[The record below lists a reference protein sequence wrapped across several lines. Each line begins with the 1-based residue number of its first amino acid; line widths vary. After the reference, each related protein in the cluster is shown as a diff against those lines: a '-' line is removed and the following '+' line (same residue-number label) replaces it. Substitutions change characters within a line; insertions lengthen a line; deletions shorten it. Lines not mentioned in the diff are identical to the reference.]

1 MKIKT
6 IVYLALLG
14 LVSQVSAEE
23 AHAEGEHAEG
33 EHEATWFWSS
43 DAATASE

>member
-23 AHAEGEHAEG
+23 AHAEGEH
-33 EHEATWFWSS
+33 EATWFWSS